1 MNQWEGKST
10 MLLGIILG
18 LISGVTLCVGVLALQ
33 KKGWGRG
40 TIQIILSLAAPALVL
55 WWCSRKRYFA
65 FGGSDWEF
73 LVQSAWVDRMTF
85 PWIILFVYLLM
96 IAFFIATVIWLK
108 KKQTF

>member
-1 MNQWEGKST
+1 

-40 TIQIILSLAAPALVL
+40 TMQIILSL
-55 WWCSRKRYFA
+55 WCSRKCYFA

>member
-1 MNQWEGKST
+1 MGRREHHAVGHNIGADFRRYVVRRCFGASKGRLGK
-10 MLLGIILG
+10 
-18 LISGVTLCVGVLALQ
+18 
-33 KKGWGRG
+33 GRM
-40 TIQIILSLAAPALVL
+40 QIILSLAAPALVL

-73 LVQSAWVDRMTF
+73 LVQSACVDRMTF
-85 PWIILFVYLLM
+85 PWVILFVYLLM